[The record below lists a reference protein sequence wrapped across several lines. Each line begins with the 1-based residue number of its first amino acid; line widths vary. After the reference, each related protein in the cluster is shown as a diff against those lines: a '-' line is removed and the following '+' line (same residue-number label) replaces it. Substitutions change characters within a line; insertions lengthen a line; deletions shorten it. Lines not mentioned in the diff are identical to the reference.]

1 MLSKIGLDID
11 TGLKYCG
18 DMEFYM
24 EVLRISQE
32 ASKEK
37 YDSIIRYLDEE
48 DYRNY
53 TVVVHSVKSS
63 CANIGALEL
72 SQMARDLED
81 AGKREDIGYIKEH
94 NQEFLDCYRRL
105 IDDLENLF
113 ATDEGEE
120 EKNEESGV
128 TEAREI
134 SVAEWDTMIDRL
146 SYYLQELELDMAQ
159 ELIEELST
167 CNNLTVEATGLVSSI
182 EGSLQKFDVEGAR
195 EAVNA
200 LKGIS
205 AIS

>member
-24 EVLRISQE
+24 EVLRISLE

-37 YDSIIRYLDEE
+37 YDSIIRYLDGE
-48 DYRNY
+48 DYRSY
-53 TVVVHSVKSS
+53 TIVVHSVKSS

-81 AGKREDIGYIKEH
+81 AGKREDVDYIKEH
-94 NQEFLDCYRRL
+94 NEEFLACYRRL

-113 ATDEGEE
+113 ATDDE
-120 EKNEESGV
+120 EKKAEEPGA

-134 SVAEWDTMIDRL
+134 SAAEWDTMIDRL
-146 SYYLQELELDMAQ
+146 SYYLQELELDMA
-159 ELIEELST
+159 EEVLEELKT
-167 CNNLTVEATGLVSSI
+167 CNITKDATDLVADISYK
-182 EGSLQKFDVEGAR
+182 LQRFDVEGAR

-200 LKGIS
+200 LKGVS
-205 AIS
+205 AIM